1 MPFIRRRL
9 SLLQPINTSRYD
21 NMSAAIDTELFAT
34 IRNELFTCVVGDVM
48 DSMGYTHQFLPPH
61 IRPLAPEMRLVGRA
75 KTVQEADCTGRKVHS
90 EDSDHAFGV
99 MFEALDSLK
108 ENEVYVCAGASPSY
122 ATWGEL
128 MSTAAINSGAV
139 GAVVEGYSR
148 DTKGIL
154 ELNFPTFSIGCYGQ
168 DQGLR
173 GRVIDYD
180 CPIEFT
186 NHVQVQPGDIIF
198 GDIDGVVAIPKA
210 IAAEVIRLA
219 LEKVRGENMVKKLIQ
234 EGMPTR
240 QVWDTYGI
248 M

>member
-1 MPFIRRRL
+1 
-9 SLLQPINTSRYD
+9 
-21 NMSAAIDTELFAT
+21 MSTKSDIERFKVIKD
-34 IRNELFTCVVGDVM
+34 ELFTCVVGDVM
-48 DSMGYTHQFLPPH
+48 DALGYTHQFLPPH
-61 IRPLAPEMRLVGRA
+61 IRPLRADMRVIGRA

-90 EDSDHAFGV
+90 EDRDHAFGV

-108 ENEVYVCAGASPSY
+108 ENEVYVCAGASPNY

-128 MSTAAINSGAV
+128 MSTAALNHGAA

-148 DTKGIL
+148 DTNGIL
-154 ELNFPTFSIGCYGQ
+154 ALDFPTFSIGCYGQ

-180 CPIEFT
+180 CPIEFS
-186 NHVQVQPGDIIF
+186 NRVRVEPGDLIF
-198 GDIDGVVAIPKA
+198 GDIDGVLAIPKA
-210 IAAEVIRLA
+210 IEEEVIHGA
-219 LEKVRGENMVKKLIQ
+219 LEKVRGENKVKKLIQ

-240 QVWDTYGI
+240 RVWDEYGI

>member
-1 MPFIRRRL
+1 
-9 SLLQPINTSRYD
+9 
-21 NMSAAIDTELFAT
+21 MSTKTELAQFKT
-34 IRNELFTCVVGDVM
+34 IKDELFTCVVGDVM
-48 DSMGYTHQFLPPH
+48 DALGYTHQFLPPQ
-61 IRPLAPEMRLVGRA
+61 IRPLRADMRVIGRA

-90 EDSDHAFGV
+90 EDRDHAFGV

-108 ENEVYVCAGASPSY
+108 ENEVYVCAGASPNY

-128 MSTAAINSGAV
+128 MSTAALNHGAA

-148 DTKGIL
+148 DTNGIL
-154 ELNFPTFSIGCYGQ
+154 ALAFPTFSIGCYGQ

-180 CPIEFT
+180 CPIEFS
-186 NHVQVQPGDIIF
+186 NRVRVEPGDLIF
-198 GDIDGVVAIPKA
+198 GDIDGVLAIPKA
-210 IAAEVIRLA
+210 IEEEVIHGA
-219 LEKVRGENMVKKLIQ
+219 LEKVRGENKVKKLIQ

-240 QVWDTYGI
+240 RVWDEYGI